1 MSAFCP
7 KQTGEIV
14 ALKKV
19 ALRRLEDGI
28 PNQVLREIKALQE
41 IEDSQY
47 VSGAG
52 VLRGCPALLAH
63 SHSEG
68 LRSLCF
74 LICILTPQ
82 LTAFLV
88 HIHSPSYFIPH
99 SFPLVH
105 SFISCLLVH
114 SLTDL
119 SFF

>member
-14 ALKKV
+14 ALKV
-19 ALRRLEDGI
+19 ALQRLEDGI

-52 VLRGCPALLAH
+52 VEGCPALLAH

-68 LRSLCF
+68 LLITVFPYLHPHPSTHCLSCPRSFTQLTSF
-74 LICILTPQ
+74 LTPS
-82 LTAFLV
+82 LLFTHLFLAYLF
-88 HIHSPSYFIPH
+88 IH
-99 SFPLVH
+99 
-105 SFISCLLVH
+105 
-114 SLTDL
+114 
-119 SFF
+119 